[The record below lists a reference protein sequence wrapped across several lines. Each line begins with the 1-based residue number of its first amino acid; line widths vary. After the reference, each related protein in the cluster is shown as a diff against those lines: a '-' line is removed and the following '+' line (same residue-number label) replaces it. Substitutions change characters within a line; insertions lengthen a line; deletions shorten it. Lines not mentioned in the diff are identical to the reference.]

1 MGLVTPTPQAQSKK
15 VFLLL
20 FVHKKKGLR
29 LHFSIPAL
37 ASSTPV
43 MAGSPKLRACF
54 LAAGAASRRGQGQ
67 GVSLQGYAW
76 TFSSAF
82 GLAAWFCGVA
92 GFVTLTEITSP
103 LAEVTVVVTVPSG
116 AVVTAVVL
124 ADFVVEEADEALPAE
139 LKRLSAD
146 AALLLTALMV
156 IDGLPKSVG
165 SKNTVWLTSDCFAA
179 GHRGATQ
186 ARLR

>member
-1 MGLVTPTPQAQSKK
+1 MGVTPPTPQVQSHK

-37 ASSTPV
+37 ASSAPKA
-43 MAGSPKLRACF
+43 AGMLPGGRRAG
-54 LAAGAASRRGQGQ
+54 GAASRRGQGQ
-67 GVSLQGYAW
+67 GVGLQGYAW
-76 TFSSAF
+76 TFSSPF

-124 ADFVVEEADEALPAE
+124 AGLVVEEADEALPAE